1 MRNRIDNFRIY
12 SLTSLVLKKY
22 VKKSLFLRSNLVF
35 SVIAR
40 NSTMRK
46 VLLALFLITTALAAD
61 DDPLFLYKKGLEAYE
76 AQRFSEAKKLFESF
90 VVTKPY
96 EYEVR
101 DAFFNIAAIQ
111 RRNKKYLDAI
121 STYNLIQKR
130 YPTSRYRKINLFYL
144 GESYFKILIRHRAF
158 YYLNEYLKKDR
169 LPNRNL
175 DLKIRTHNYLATIA
189 KSKHR
194 WKETIEHHQKS
205 ILLLSKYKKK
215 NNFLSLK
222 HVYHDMG
229 LIYARHLKNQKLAY
243 ANIQKYIQLGG
254 KVDSRLKFILRKIQ
268 FLRLNKNKLPDQ
280 NIADIKVDGDDI
292 YIATWGAGLVRY
304 TRSSDK
310 YERLGLPSSQ
320 LRNIFVTFDL
330 LFITSFDG
338 IFMFDKKSD
347 LSRRLIDGEVF
358 SLVQKVIKDDRYLY
372 FSTLTEGVIK
382 YDLFR
387 KTHETLG
394 SNSYLKTNQV
404 YSMAANTKYLAFGTL
419 TKGVVLLNKQTNK
432 KIYINKEN
440 NLLNGNNV
448 KALLIDGR
456 YLWIGIHK
464 HGVYRYDMEQNKIKK
479 YKIEA
484 AYPTVIA
491 RREHEIW
498 VGTSGHGI
506 FIFDRK
512 TEKVKNLRAI
522 EGLSSND
529 ISHIQVEGDY
539 VWIGYLEAGIDIF
552 YEPLR
557 TAN

>member
-1 MRNRIDNFRIY
+1 MHEVKKVMRNRINNFRIY
-12 SLTSLVLKKY
+12 SLTSFVLKKY
-22 VKKSLFLRSNLVF
+22 LKKSLFLRNNSVF

-46 VLLALFLITTALAAD
+46 VLLVLFLITTALTAD
-61 DDPLFLYKKGLEAYE
+61 DDPLFLYKKGLRAYE
-76 AQRFSEAKKLFESF
+76 ARRFSEAKKLFESF

-130 YPTSRYRKINLFYL
+130 YTTSRYRKINLFYL

-169 LPNRNL
+169 LPNRNI

-229 LIYARHLKNQKLAY
+229 LIYARHLRNQKLAY
-243 ANIQKYIQLGG
+243 TNIQKYIQLGG
-254 KVDSRLKFILRKIQ
+254 KVDSKLRFILRKIQ
-268 FLRLNKNKLPDQ
+268 FLRLNTNKLPDQ

-330 LFITSFDG
+330 LS
-338 IFMFDKKSD
+338 
-347 LSRRLIDGEVF
+347 
-358 SLVQKVIKDDRYLY
+358 
-372 FSTLTEGVIK
+372 
-382 YDLFR
+382 
-387 KTHETLG
+387 
-394 SNSYLKTNQV
+394 
-404 YSMAANTKYLAFGTL
+404 
-419 TKGVVLLNKQTNK
+419 
-432 KIYINKEN
+432 
-440 NLLNGNNV
+440 
-448 KALLIDGR
+448 
-456 YLWIGIHK
+456 
-464 HGVYRYDMEQNKIKK
+464 
-479 YKIEA
+479 
-484 AYPTVIA
+484 
-491 RREHEIW
+491 
-498 VGTSGHGI
+498 
-506 FIFDRK
+506 
-512 TEKVKNLRAI
+512 
-522 EGLSSND
+522 
-529 ISHIQVEGDY
+529 
-539 VWIGYLEAGIDIF
+539 
-552 YEPLR
+552 
-557 TAN
+557 